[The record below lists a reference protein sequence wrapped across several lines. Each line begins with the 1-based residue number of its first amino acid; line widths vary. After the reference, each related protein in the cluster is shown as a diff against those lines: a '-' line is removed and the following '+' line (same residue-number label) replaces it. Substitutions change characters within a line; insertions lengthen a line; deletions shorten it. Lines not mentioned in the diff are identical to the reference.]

1 MKVLVCGGRNYNDR
15 EHMFSILDRIH
26 QRSGISVIIHGAA
39 RGADSL
45 AGQWAQARNIRCDTY
60 PADWNRDGKQAGF
73 IRNRQMLNDSQPD
86 AVVAFPGTAGTAHM
100 VRIAKQAGYKV
111 LQVAA
116 NCR

>member
-1 MKVLVCGGRNYNDR
+1 MKILVCGGRHYNDR
-15 EHMFSILDRIH
+15 EHLFSVLDRIH
-26 QRSGISVIIHGAA
+26 QKTAISVIIHGAA

-45 AGQWAQARNIRCDTY
+45 AGQWAAARHIRCQTY
-60 PADWNRDGKQAGF
+60 PADWEHHGKRAGF
-73 IRNRQMLNDSQPD
+73 IRNQQMLTDSQPD

-100 VRIAKQAGYKV
+100 VRTAKQSGYKV